1 MQQRGGHDCIERN
14 RRPRRRRIWR
24 KHRSLHVAKVLA
36 SLGHVALRHSPYFS
50 LAAWFPTFTSFLSTS
65 ISSSAM
71 CSQPNDYFLESF
83 WSPKKAVARLW
94 SPEPRLVNLNSAAV
108 NLPSSSARPTS
119 RAQANCAADAR
130 PTIASEVPDNP
141 AAHQVTIGYDQAK
154 HYTEETGD
162 RSRNSPHSPKI
173 LFTVANKSYIV
184 TPSVHPLT
192 LSTYPSNL
200 PIERGLASADNDS
213 HVLKHQSVNISTTNT
228 DISTTVP
235 LNAKISLAFSTVDD
249 AETAVNGVI
258 SLTFL
263 LMKSISILIDQ
274 ILQVTR
280 LEVHHMRLSNLCNS
294 LFLSCLVCALLK
306 S

>member
-1 MQQRGGHDCIERN
+1 MAQTTKCERKGEKGIGGLQQRGGHDCIERN

-24 KHRSLHVAKVLA
+24 KHSSVHVRT
-36 SLGHVALRHSPYFS
+36 SGNFEES
-50 LAAWFPTFTSFLSTS
+50 LARWFQRGLVTLPYGIRRTSAALAWFATFTSFLSTS

-71 CSQPNDYFLESF
+71 CSQPNDYFLKSF
-83 WSPKKAVARLW
+83 WKAVARLW

-108 NLPSSSARPTS
+108 NLPSSSATPTS
-119 RAQANCAADAR
+119 RTQANCAADAR

-141 AAHQVTIGYDQAK
+141 ADHQVTIGYDQAK
-154 HYTEETGD
+154 HYIEETGD
-162 RSRNSPHSPKI
+162 RSRNSPRSPKI
-173 LFTVANKSYIV
+173 SFTVANKSYIV
-184 TPSVHPLT
+184 TPSVHPPT
-192 LSTYPSNL
+192 LSTCPSNL

-263 LMKSISILIDQ
+263 LMKSISILI
-274 ILQVTR
+274 
-280 LEVHHMRLSNLCNS
+280 
-294 LFLSCLVCALLK
+294 
-306 S
+306 